1 MANYTFDILEASKR
15 LREAGMT
22 EGVAEAVVAVF
33 QHATTAL
40 DLSHLATKADM
51 ADFGRAMKAELAD
64 LRRDMATKADIADM
78 ATKADIASMATKA
91 DIADMATKAD
101 IANMATKA
109 DIADMATRS
118 DLFALE
124 VRMSERMRL
133 QGWSIMGGITLL
145 LGLFTLA
152 GKVIG

>member
-91 DIADMATKAD
+91 DIADMATKA
-101 IANMATKA
+101 N
-109 DIADMATRS
+109 IADLATRS

-124 VRMSERMRL
+124 ARMSERMRL
-133 QGWSIMGGITLL
+133 QGWSIMGGMTLL

>member
-1 MANYTFDILEASKR
+1 MA
-15 LREAGMT
+15 
-22 EGVAEAVVAVF
+22 
-33 QHATTAL
+33 
-40 DLSHLATKADM
+40 
-51 ADFGRAMKAELAD
+51 
-64 LRRDMATKADIADM
+64 DMATKADIAD
-78 ATKADIASMATKA
+78 
-91 DIADMATKAD
+91 
-101 IANMATKA
+101 MATKA

-133 QGWSIMGGITLL
+133 QGWSIMGGMTLL